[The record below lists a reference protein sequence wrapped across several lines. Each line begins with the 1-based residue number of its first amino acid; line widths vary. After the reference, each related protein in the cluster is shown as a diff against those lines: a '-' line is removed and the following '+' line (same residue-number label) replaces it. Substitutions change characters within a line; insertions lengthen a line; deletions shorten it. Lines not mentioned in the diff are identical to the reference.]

1 MRSYYLLFLLLA
13 FGLIF
18 IFTSSPA
25 PKQQAQEAGP
35 VLREIAHNTFRIYY
49 EIKSEKEKPIADILW
64 FHEAAKVAL
73 RKKIPWFNV
82 LEEKISPYSVD
93 GVIQLERD
101 PMKAEYDAYE
111 ILNLQL
117 DREHSDLN

>member
-25 PKQQAQEAGP
+25 PKRQAQEAGP
-35 VLREIAHNTFRIYY
+35 VLREIAHNTYRIYY
-49 EIKSEKEKPIADILW
+49 EIKSEKEKSIADILW
-64 FHEAAKVAL
+64 FHEAAKLAL

-82 LEEKISPYSVD
+82 LEEKITTYSVE
-93 GVIQLERD
+93 GIIQLEKD

-117 DREHSDLN
+117 DKEHID

>member
-18 IFTSSPA
+18 IFTSTPA
-25 PKQQAQEAGP
+25 PRKQAQEVGP
-35 VLREIAHNTFRIYY
+35 ILREIARNTYRIHF
-49 EIKSEKEKPIADILW
+49 EISSEKEKPIADILW

-82 LEEKISPYSVD
+82 LEEKITPYYVE
-93 GVIQLERD
+93 GIIQLEKD

-117 DREHSDLN
+117 DKEHTSY

>member
-18 IFTSSPA
+18 IFTSTPA
-25 PKQQAQEAGP
+25 PRKQAQEAGP
-35 VLREIAHNTFRIYY
+35 ILREIARNTYRIHF
-49 EIKSEKEKPIADILW
+49 EINSEKEKPIADILW

-82 LEEKISPYSVD
+82 LEEKITPYYVE
-93 GVIQLERD
+93 GIIQLEKD

-117 DREHSDLN
+117 DKEHTNY